1 MSPSDPE
8 TTRSSLADL
17 WRDLTTAQ
25 AVVLST
31 AAVMLVIGSLYLT
44 SQAQRGQDP
53 EKTSQVNYLPNP
65 QGGIWVHTDAD
76 LYLCRAVGDAPG
88 QCFSMNSD
96 KQPSYDE
103 LELR

>member
-1 MSPSDPE
+1 MSSSDPE
-8 TTRSSLADL
+8 TTRPSLAGL

-25 AVVLST
+25 AVVLSA
-31 AAVMLVIGSLYLT
+31 AAVMLFIGGLHLT

-53 EKTSQVNYLPNP
+53 ERTSQVNYLPNP

-88 QCFSMNSD
+88 QCFSMETD
-96 KQPSYDE
+96 KQLTFTE
-103 LELR
+103 LGLH

>member
-25 AVVLST
+25 AIVLSA
-31 AAVMLVIGSLYLT
+31 AAVMLLIGGLYLT

-76 LYLCRAVGDAPG
+76 LYLCRAVADAPG
-88 QCFSMNSD
+88 QCFSMATE
-96 KQPSYDE
+96 KQMTYTE
-103 LELR
+103 LSVH